1 MAGFGKLALAALAA
15 SLLPYEVKKD
25 DNGELTYKSLLLGV
39 KTKTDD
45 EGKKAVEL
53 SFFNLPDFMKNTAPA
68 AEEAPAEEAP
78 VEEAPVEEAPAE
90 EAPAEEAPVEET
102 PAEEAPAEEAPA
114 EEPTVEEN
122 PAPAEEPV
130 NE

>member
-15 SLLPYEVKKD
+15 SLLPYEVRKD
-25 DNGELTYKSLLLGV
+25 DDGEITYKSLLLGV

-90 EAPAEEAPVEET
+90 EAPAGEAPV
-102 PAEEAPAEEAPA
+102 EEAPAEEAPA

>member
-25 DNGELTYKSLLLGV
+25 DDGEFTYKSLLLGV

-53 SFFNLPDFMKNTAPA
+53 SFFNLPDFMKNTTPA
-68 AEEAPAEEAP
+68 AEE
-78 VEEAPVEEAPAE
+78 VPAE
-90 EAPAEEAPVEET
+90 EAPAEEV
-102 PAEEAPAEEAPA
+102 PAEEAPAEEVPVEEVPVEEVPA
-114 EEPTVEEN
+114 EEPSAEEAPAEPAEEN
-122 PAPAEEPV
+122 PAPAEEPA

>member
-25 DNGELTYKSLLLGV
+25 DDGEFTYKSLLLGV

-68 AEEAPAEEAP
+68 AEEVPAEEVPA
-78 VEEAPVEEAPAE
+78 EEVPAEEVPAEEVPAEEVPAEEPSAE
-90 EAPAEEAPVEET
+90 EAPAE
-102 PAEEAPAEEAPA
+102 PA
-114 EEPTVEEN
+114 EEN

>member
-25 DNGELTYKSLLLGV
+25 DDGEFTYKSLLLGV

-68 AEEAPAEEAP
+68 AEE
-78 VEEAPVEEAPAE
+78 VPAE
-90 EAPAEEAPVEET
+90 EAPAEEV
-102 PAEEAPAEEAPA
+102 PAEEAPA
-114 EEPTVEEN
+114 EEPSAEEAPAEPAEEN

>member
-25 DNGELTYKSLLLGV
+25 DDGEFTYKSLLLGV

-53 SFFNLPDFMKNTAPA
+53 SFFNLPDFMKNTAPK
-68 AEEAPAEEAP
+68 
-78 VEEAPVEEAPAE
+78 
-90 EAPAEEAPVEET
+90 
-102 PAEEAPAEEAPA
+102 AEEAPAEEAPA
-114 EEPTVEEN
+114 EEVPAEEAPAEEPAAEEVPVEEPAAEEAPADPVEET

>member
-78 VEEAPVEEAPAE
+78 
-90 EAPAEEAPVEET
+90 AEEAPVEEV
-102 PAEEAPAEEAPA
+102 PVEEVPAEEVPAEEPSAEEAPAEPA
-114 EEPTVEEN
+114 EEN
-122 PAPAEEPV
+122 PAPAEEPA

>member
-25 DNGELTYKSLLLGV
+25 DDGEFTYKSLLLGV

-68 AEEAPAEEAP
+68 AEE
-78 VEEAPVEEAPAE
+78 V
-90 EAPAEEAPVEET
+90 

-114 EEPTVEEN
+114 EEVPVEEVPAEEVPAEEPSAEEAPAEPADEN
-122 PAPAEEPV
+122 PAPAEEPA

>member
-25 DNGELTYKSLLLGV
+25 DDGEFTYKSLLLGV

-53 SFFNLPDFMKNTAPA
+53 SFFNLPDFMKNTTPA
-68 AEEAPAEEAP
+68 AEE
-78 VEEAPVEEAPAE
+78 VPAE
-90 EAPAEEAPVEET
+90 EAPAEEVPAEEV
-102 PAEEAPAEEAPA
+102 PAEEVPAEEVPAEEPSAEEAPAEPA
-114 EEPTVEEN
+114 EEN
-122 PAPAEEPV
+122 PAPAEEPA